1 MATGLKGAGPALL
14 TRRSQS
20 VGEVLPWREQRGRE
34 VKRRRASRSMKE
46 GFLMEVDF
54 KPET

>member
-1 MATGLKGAGPALL
+1 ML

-20 VGEVLPWREQRGRE
+20 VGEVLPWGEQRRRG
-34 VKRRRASRSMKE
+34 VKRRRVSRSMKE
-46 GFLMEVDF
+46 GFLMEVAF